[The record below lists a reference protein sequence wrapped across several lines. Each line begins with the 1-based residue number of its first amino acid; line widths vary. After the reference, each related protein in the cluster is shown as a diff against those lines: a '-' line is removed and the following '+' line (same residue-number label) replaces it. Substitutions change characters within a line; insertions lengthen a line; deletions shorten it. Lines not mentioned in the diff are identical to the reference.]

1 MGATAKVTLIK
12 CKSSTKLGT
21 RFEQNKTMYISDEKL
36 IASCTCD
43 GDFVVNM
50 MTKEAPA
57 KAEKPKQ
64 AAPFKSSP
72 SSSKEQEAAKIL
84 GDL

>member
-1 MGATAKVTLIK
+1 MGATAKVTLVK

-36 IASCTCD
+36 IASCLTD

-50 MTKEAPA
+50 VEEKAPA
-57 KAEKPKQ
+57 KAAKPSQ
-64 AAPFKSSP
+64 MASSKP
-72 SSSKEQEAAKIL
+72 SSSKEAEAAKIL
-84 GDL
+84 G